1 MATPSVIATCFVLLA
16 LGEPPARRYDSDL
29 DLLLRKSRWN
39 LRSAKW
45 DGQSLPVEKL
55 SLADV
60 TLSYGEYA
68 ITAFHKEAF
77 NQFGEIY
84 VDTDALPREID
95 AIPERGDYANQIF
108 RGIYQIA
115 DDKCVACFGPPDGE
129 RPKTFETQPGDLR
142 LLLHFELEPET
153 PEQIR
158 RAALRQLK
166 AATNV
171 EERFAHLHE
180 AAYQSLILGYKDDA
194 LRFATEALKVAPE
207 FRFNLEYSESIEK
220 SNAVLGRL
228 AVRRGDI
235 PEAKRRL
242 IASLER
248 PDVDEI
254 PDMSLAKEL
263 LERGESETVLEFLK
277 RCRAKLKDEVVLDQ
291 WMQAIRDGEKPRY
304 GFWLRPIQNEL
315 PVAEIPEEDPAF
327 EDALEKQRQRKAER
341 TAAAPKE
348 K

>member
-1 MATPSVIATCFVLLA
+1 MSLTSIMATCVILLVL
-16 LGEPPARRYDSDL
+16 GDPPERRYDSDL
-29 DLLLRKSRWN
+29 DLLLRNSQWN
-39 LRSAKW
+39 LLSAKW
-45 DGQSLPVEKL
+45 DGQALPVEKL

-60 TLSYGEYA
+60 TLNYGEYA
-68 ITAFHKEAF
+68 IIAFHKEAF

-84 VDTDALPREID
+84 VDTDPLPRQID
-95 AIPERGDYANQIF
+95 AIPDRGDYANQSF

-115 DDKCVACFGPPDGE
+115 EDKCVACFGPPDGE
-129 RPKTFETQPGDLR
+129 RPQAFESKPGDLR

-158 RAALRQLK
+158 RASLRKLK
-166 AATNV
+166 AAIKAD
-171 EERFAHLHE
+171 ERFSHLHE
-180 AAYQSLILGYKDDA
+180 AAYQSLVLGYKDDA
-194 LRFATEALKVAPE
+194 LRFATESLKLAPDC
-207 FRFNLEYSESIEK
+207 RFNLEHSVAIEK

-228 AVRRGDI
+228 AIRRGDI
-235 PEAKRRL
+235 AGAKQHL
-242 IASLER
+242 LASLDR

-263 LERGESETVLEFLK
+263 LERGETEVVLDFLK
-277 RCRAKLKDEVVLDQ
+277 RCRAKLKDEVILDQ

-315 PVAEIPEEDPAF
+315 PVSEIAEEDPLF
-327 EDALEKQRQRKAER
+327 EDALERQRQKKLER
-341 TAAAPKE
+341 AAAAK